1 MKKVVGG
8 PSLPLCW
15 RGERRGEPGR
25 DGRGEQEGSKV
36 GGMLRNTDDVVLVT
50 EVRVEERRGR
60 DCFCMFMCVWE
71 GGMTLQTQRCDN
83 F

>member
-50 EVRVEERRGR
+50 ERCEWRREGEETVFVCLCVYGRGA
-60 DCFCMFMCVWE
+60 
-71 GGMTLQTQRCDN
+71 
-83 F
+83 